1 MEEQCETVILMSNQ
15 YLEKYYLDTFVKIK
29 DRRRKKVLSQKVCK
43 ANLKKHIA
51 YVTLLY
57 LCFK

>member
-1 MEEQCETVILMSNQ
+1 MSNQ